1 VKSSCRAL
9 YKKSGVS
16 DPLPPTAAVPL
27 CKEDNKPRNIND
39 CILPLA
45 KGESRVAAGGR
56 AHRMPRS
63 IVAIL
68 ILGTSLAFSAPDAFP
83 RFVDVAANVGIT
95 VMNICGGTSKDYI
108 VEANG
113 NGAAFFDY
121 NNDGAMDVLIVNG
134 STLENYKKGGDPIVT
149 LYKNVG
155 GTFVDVTRESGLLK
169 RGWGM
174 GVCVGDYNNDGYQD
188 IYITAYGPSTLF
200 RNNGNG
206 TFSDVT
212 ASAGAANVHWST
224 NCAFGDYDR
233 DGHLDLYVANYMTF
247 DEKTVPRRGKDPKCR
262 FLGIDVFCGPQGLQ
276 GEPDVLFHNN
286 GNGTFTDVTKSAGI
300 KDPNYYGFGVV
311 FSDFDNDGWPDIYVA
326 NDGNPNL
333 LFHNNRNGT
342 FTEMGVL
349 SGAGLNEAGRAQ
361 SGMGVAVGDY
371 DGNGFFDIFVTNFAG
386 DTNTL
391 YRNLGRTLFTDV
403 TSLSGLGEISLQYL
417 GWGTGLE
424 DFNNDGLPDIFVAN
438 GHVYPQVDAFETGQ
452 HYAQRKELYRNTGD
466 GKFQEIARDSADLL
480 IPKSSRGAA
489 FGDFDNDGNIDVL
502 VINLND
508 RPSLYHNQ
516 GGTPNHWITMRLKGT
531 RSNRDAI
538 GARVEI
544 EAGGKTQVAEVR
556 SGGSYL
562 SNNDM
567 RIHFGLGSASRVER
581 IRIRWPNGNTEE
593 LPGLD
598 ADQFVT
604 ITEK

>member
-1 VKSSCRAL
+1 V
-9 YKKSGVS
+9 
-16 DPLPPTAAVPL
+16 
-27 CKEDNKPRNIND
+27 
-39 CILPLA
+39 
-45 KGESRVAAGGR
+45 SRVFNRVLHVVAGFSPRFHISAVAEPR
-56 AHRMPRS
+56 AKARDY
-63 IVAIL
+63 
-68 ILGTSLAFSAPDAFP
+68 ILGIATAIILSIPFAFSAGETFP
-83 RFVDVAANVGIT
+83 QFVDVAAKAGIT
-95 VMNICGGTSKDYI
+95 LMNICGGASKDYI

-121 NNDGAMDVLIVNG
+121 DNDGNMDVLIVNG
-134 STLENYKKGGDPIVT
+134 STLDNYKKGGDQMVA
-149 LYKNVG
+149 LYKNKG
-155 GTFVDVTRESGLLK
+155 GTFVDVTREAGLAK

-174 GVCVGDYNNDGYQD
+174 GVCAGDYNNDGYQD
-188 IYITAYGPSTLF
+188 LYITAYGSAVLF

-206 TFSDVT
+206 TFTDVT
-212 ASAGAANVHWST
+212 REAGVTNVHWST

-247 DEKTVPRRGKDPKCR
+247 DEKIVPKRGKDPKCK

-300 KDPNYYGFGVV
+300 KDPNYYGFGVQ

-342 FTEMGVL
+342 FSEMGVL

-371 DGNGFFDIFVTNFAG
+371 DGNGLFDIFVTNFAN

-391 YRNLGRTLFTDV
+391 YQNLGKMLFADV
-403 TSLSGLGEISLQYL
+403 TSPAGLGEVSLQYL

-424 DFNNDGLPDIFVAN
+424 DFDNDGLPDIFVAN

-452 HYAQRKELYRNTGD
+452 HYAQRKELYRNLGG
-466 GKFQEIARDSADLL
+466 GKFKEIGRESADLV
-480 IPKSSRGAA
+480 IPKSSRGAV
-489 FGDFDNDGNIDVL
+489 FGDFDNDGNMDVL
-502 VINLND
+502 VINMND
-508 RPSLYHNQ
+508 RPSLFHNE
-516 GGTPNHWITMRLKGT
+516 GGTQNHWITMRLKGT

-544 EAGGKTQVAEVR
+544 LAGGKTQVSEVR

-562 SNNDM
+562 SNNDV
-567 RIHFGLGSASRVER
+567 RIHFGLGSASKVER
-581 IRIRWPNGNTEE
+581 IRIRWPNGNTED
-593 LPGLD
+593 LPGMS
-598 ADQFVT
+598 ADQFIT

>member
-1 VKSSCRAL
+1 MRSRWINL
-9 YKKSGVS
+9 
-16 DPLPPTAAVPL
+16 LPQTIAA
-27 CKEDNKPRNIND
+27 
-39 CILPLA
+39 A
-45 KGESRVAAGGR
+45 
-56 AHRMPRS
+56 
-63 IVAIL
+63 L
-68 ILGTSLAFSAPDAFP
+68 ILGGALALSAPDAFP
-83 RFVDVAANVGIT
+83 RFVDVAAKVGIT
-95 VMNICGGTSKDYI
+95 LMNICGGTSKDYI

-121 NNDGAMDVLIVNG
+121 NNDGDMDVLIVNG
-134 STLENYKKGGDPIVT
+134 SALDNYKKGGDPMVA

-155 GTFVDVTRESGLLK
+155 GTFVDVTRESGLVK

-174 GVCVGDYNNDGYQD
+174 GACAGDYNNDGYQD
-188 IYITAYGPSTLF
+188 LYITAYGPGTLF
-200 RNNGNG
+200 RNNGDG
-206 TFSDVT
+206 TFADVT
-212 ASAGAANVHWST
+212 ASAGATNVHWST

-233 DGHLDLYVANYMTF
+233 DGRLDLYVANYMTF
-247 DEKTVPRRGKDPKCR
+247 DDSVPRRGKNPKCK

-361 SGMGVAVGDY
+361 SGMGVGIGDY

-391 YRNLGRTLFTDV
+391 YANLGKMLFTDV
-403 TSLSGLGEISLQYL
+403 TSLAGLGEISLQYL
-417 GWGTGLE
+417 GWGTGFE
-424 DFNNDGLPDIFVAN
+424 DFDNDGLPDIFVAN
-438 GHVYPQVDAFETGQ
+438 GHVYPQVDGFETGQ
-452 HYAQRKELYRNTGD
+452 HYAQRKELYRNIGG
-466 GKFQEIARDSADLL
+466 GKFKEVARDVPSDLL
-480 IPKSSRGAA
+480 TPKSSRGAA

-502 VINLND
+502 VINMND
-508 RPSLYHNQ
+508 RPSLFRNEGGNQ
-516 GGTPNHWITMRLKGT
+516 NHWITFRLKGT

-544 EAGGKTQVAEVR
+544 QAGGKTQVGEVR

-562 SNNDM
+562 SNNDV
-567 RIHFGLGSASRVER
+567 RLHFGLGNASRVDR
-581 IRIRWPNGNTEE
+581 IHVRWPNGNVED
-593 LPGLD
+593 LPGTA
-598 ADQFVT
+598 ADQFV
-604 ITEK
+604 IVNEQ

>member
-1 VKSSCRAL
+1 
-9 YKKSGVS
+9 
-16 DPLPPTAAVPL
+16 
-27 CKEDNKPRNIND
+27 
-39 CILPLA
+39 
-45 KGESRVAAGGR
+45 
-56 AHRMPRS
+56 M
-63 IVAIL
+63 
-68 ILGTSLAFSAPDAFP
+68 
-83 RFVDVAANVGIT
+83 
-95 VMNICGGTSKDYI
+95 SKDYI

-113 NGAAFFDY
+113 NGTAFFDY
-121 NNDGAMDVLIVNG
+121 DNDGDMDVLIVNG
-134 STLENYKKGGDPIVT
+134 STLENYKKGGDPMVA
-149 LYKNVG
+149 LYKNAG

-174 GVCVGDYNNDGYQD
+174 GVCAGDYNNDGHQD
-188 IYITAYGPSTLF
+188 LYITAYGSSVLF
-200 RNNGNG
+200 RNNGDG

-233 DGHLDLYVANYMTF
+233 DGYLDLYVANYMTF
-247 DEKTVPRRGKDPKCR
+247 DEKSVPRRGSDPKCR

-286 GNGTFTDVTKSAGI
+286 GNGAFTDVTKSAGI

-342 FTEMGVL
+342 FSEMGVL

-361 SGMGVAVGDY
+361 SGMGVGIGDY
-371 DGNGFFDIFVTNFAG
+371 DGNGLFDIFVTNFAG

-391 YRNLGRTLFTDV
+391 YRNLGKMLFADV
-403 TSLSGLGEISLQYL
+403 TSIAGLGEISQQYL
-417 GWGTGLE
+417 GWGAGFE
-424 DFNNDGLPDIFVAN
+424 DFDNDGLPDIFVAN
-438 GHVYPQVDAFETGQ
+438 GHVYPQVDSVETGQ
-452 HYAQRKELYRNTGD
+452 HYAQRKEVYRNAGG
-466 GKFQEIARDSADLL
+466 GKFKEIARDLAGDLL

-508 RPSLYHNQ
+508 RPSLYRNE
-516 GGTPNHWITMRLKGT
+516 GGNRNHWITLHLKGS

-544 EAGGKTQVAEVR
+544 SAGGRTQIHEVR

-562 SNNDM
+562 SQNDI
-567 RIHFGLGSASRVER
+567 RLHFGLGNASRVDR

-593 LPGLD
+593 LAGMD

-604 ITEK
+604 IKEK

>member
-1 VKSSCRAL
+1 MRCAWRAL
-9 YKKSGVS
+9 
-16 DPLPPTAAVPL
+16 
-27 CKEDNKPRNIND
+27 
-39 CILPLA
+39 
-45 KGESRVAAGGR
+45 
-56 AHRMPRS
+56 
-63 IVAIL
+63 L
-68 ILGTSLAFSAPDAFP
+68 ILSASLAYSAPDTFP
-83 RFVDVAANVGIT
+83 KFVDVAAKVGIT
-95 VMNICGGTSKDYI
+95 LMNICGGPSKDYI

-113 NGAAFFDY
+113 NGAAFLDY
-121 NNDGAMDVLIVNG
+121 DNDGQMDVLIVNG
-134 STLENYKKGGDPIVT
+134 STLENYKKGGDAMVA
-149 LYKNVG
+149 LYRNVG
-155 GTFVDVTRESGLLK
+155 GTFVDVTRQAGLLK

-174 GVCVGDYNNDGYQD
+174 GVCVGDYNNDGYPD
-188 IYITAYGPSTLF
+188 LYITAYGPSVLF
-200 RNNGNG
+200 RNNGDG

-212 ASAGAANVHWST
+212 ASAGVANTRWST

-233 DGHLDLYVANYMTF
+233 DGRLDLYVANYMTF

-349 SGAGLNEAGRAQ
+349 SGAGVNEAGRAQ
-361 SGMGVAVGDY
+361 SGMGVGIGDY
-371 DGNGFFDIFVTNFAG
+371 DGNGLFDIFVTNFAG

-391 YRNLGRTLFTDV
+391 YRNMGKMLFTDA
-403 TSLSGLGEISLQYL
+403 TSLAGLGEISLQYL
-417 GWGTGLE
+417 GWGTGFE
-424 DFNNDGLPDIFVAN
+424 DFDNDGLRDIFVAN
-438 GHVYPQVDAFETGQ
+438 GHVYPQVDSAETGQ
-452 HYAQRKELYRNTGD
+452 HYAQRKELYRNTG
-466 GKFQEIARDSADLL
+466 GGTFKEIARDTGGDLL

-502 VINLND
+502 VINMND
-508 RPSLYHNQ
+508 RPSLYHNE
-516 GGTPNHWITMRLKGT
+516 GGNRNHWITLRLKGT

-544 EAGGKTQVAEVR
+544 EAGGKTQVDEVR

-562 SNNDM
+562 SHNDI
-567 RIHFGLGSASRVER
+567 RIHFGLGSASRVDR
-581 IRIRWPNGNTEE
+581 IRIRWPNGNSEE

>member
-1 VKSSCRAL
+1 MKRAFNRVFHVVAGFSPRFHTAKWAAPRAKARD
-9 YKKSGVS
+9 YIVGIVS
-16 DPLPPTAAVPL
+16 VTILCVPL
-27 CKEDNKPRNIND
+27 LR
-39 CILPLA
+39 
-45 KGESRVAAGGR
+45 AA
-56 AHRMPRS
+56 AD
-63 IVAIL
+63 
-68 ILGTSLAFSAPDAFP
+68 TFP
-83 RFVDVAANVGIT
+83 QFVDVASKVGIT
-95 VMNICGGTSKDYI
+95 LMNICGGASKDYI

-121 NNDGAMDVLIVNG
+121 NNDGNMDVLIVNG
-134 STLENYKKGGDPIVT
+134 STLDNYKKGGDQMIA
-149 LYKNVG
+149 LYKNNG
-155 GTFVDVTRESGLLK
+155 GTFVDVTREAGLMK

-174 GVCVGDYNNDGYQD
+174 GVCAGDYNNDGYQD
-188 IYITAYGPSTLF
+188 LYITAYGPAVLF

-206 TFSDVT
+206 TFTDVT
-212 ASAGAANVHWST
+212 REAGVQNVHWST

-247 DEKTVPRRGKDPKCR
+247 DEKIVPKRGKDSKCK

-300 KDPNYYGFGVV
+300 KDPNYYGFGVE
-311 FSDFDNDGWPDIYVA
+311 FSDLDNDGWPDIYVA

-333 LFHNNRNGT
+333 LFHNNHNGT

-361 SGMGVAVGDY
+361 SGMGVGVGDY
-371 DGNGFFDIFVTNFAG
+371 DGNGLFDIFVTNFAN

-391 YRNLGRTLFTDV
+391 YQNLGKMLFADV
-403 TSLSGLGEISLQYL
+403 TSPAGLGEISLQYL

-424 DFNNDGLPDIFVAN
+424 DFDNDGLPDIFVAN
-438 GHVYPQVDAFETGQ
+438 GHVYPQVDSFETGQ
-452 HYAQRKELYRNTGD
+452 HYAQRKELYRNIGG
-466 GKFQEIARDSADLL
+466 GKFKEIARESADLL
-480 IPKSSRGAA
+480 VPKSSRGAV

-502 VINLND
+502 VINMND
-508 RPSLYHNQ
+508 RPSLYRNG
-516 GGTPNHWITMRLKGT
+516 GGTQNHWITMRLKGT

-544 EAGGKTQVAEVR
+544 QAGGKTHVGEVR

-562 SNNDM
+562 SNNDI
-567 RIHFGLGSASRVER
+567 RIHFGLGSASRVDR
-581 IRIRWPNGNTEE
+581 IRIRWPNGNTED
-593 LPGLD
+593 LPGVA
-598 ADQFVT
+598 ADQFITV
-604 ITEK
+604 TEK

>member
-1 VKSSCRAL
+1 MKAPWRNSLPHSIGAL
-9 YKKSGVS
+9 
-16 DPLPPTAAVPL
+16 
-27 CKEDNKPRNIND
+27 
-39 CILPLA
+39 
-45 KGESRVAAGGR
+45 
-56 AHRMPRS
+56 
-63 IVAIL
+63 L
-68 ILGTSLAFSAPDAFP
+68 ILGASLALSAPDAFP
-83 RFVDVAANVGIT
+83 RFVDVAAKVGIT
-95 VMNICGGTSKDYI
+95 VMNICGGAAKDYI

-113 NGAAFFDY
+113 NGGAFFDY
-121 NNDGAMDVLIVNG
+121 NNDGKMDVLIVNG
-134 STLENYKKGGDPIVT
+134 STLDNYKKGGDPMVT

-155 GTFVDVTRESGLLK
+155 GTFVDVTREAGLLK

-174 GVCVGDYNNDGYQD
+174 GVCVGDYDNDGFQD
-188 IYITAYGPSTLF
+188 LYVTAYGPSVLF
-200 RNNGNG
+200 RNNGDG

-212 ASAGAANVHWST
+212 ASAGVANIHWST

-233 DGHLDLYVANYMTF
+233 DGRLDLYVANYMAF
-247 DEKTVPRRGKDPKCR
+247 DEKTAPRRGKDPKCR

-276 GEPDVLFHNN
+276 GEPDVLFHNS
-286 GNGTFTDVTKSAGI
+286 GNGTFTDATKSAGI

-361 SGMGVAVGDY
+361 SGMGVAIGDY
-371 DGNGFFDIFVTNFAG
+371 DGNGLFDIFVTNFAN

-391 YRNLGRTLFTDV
+391 YRNLGKMLFNDV
-403 TSLSGLGEISLQYL
+403 TSLAGLGEISQQYL

-424 DFNNDGLPDIFVAN
+424 DFDNDALPDIFVAN
-438 GHVYPQVDAFETGQ
+438 GHVYPQVDSAETGQ
-452 HYAQRKELYRNTGD
+452 HYAQRKELYQNLGN
-466 GKFQEIARDSADLL
+466 GKFKEIAREAGSDLM

-489 FGDFDNDGNIDVL
+489 FGDYDNDGNIDAL
-502 VINLND
+502 VINMND
-508 RPSLYHNQ
+508 RPSLFRNE
-516 GGTPNHWITMRLKGT
+516 GGNRNHWITMLLKGT

-544 EAGGKTQVAEVR
+544 QAGGRTQVDEVR
-556 SGGSYL
+556 SGASYL
-562 SNNDM
+562 SHNDM
-567 RIHFGLGSASRVER
+567 RIHFGLGSASRVDR
-581 IRIRWPNGNTEE
+581 IRIRWPNGNAEE
-593 LPGLD
+593 LPGVD
-598 ADQFVT
+598 ADQFLT

>member
-1 VKSSCRAL
+1 VKRTNTNLVRAL
-9 YKKSGVS
+9 LCLCLFLSLCLVS
-16 DPLPPTAAVPL
+16 F
-27 CKEDNKPRNIND
+27 
-39 CILPLA
+39 
-45 KGESRVAAGGR
+45 
-56 AHRMPRS
+56 
-63 IVAIL
+63 
-68 ILGTSLAFSAPDAFP
+68 SLAETFP
-83 RFVDVAANVGIT
+83 KFVDVAAKVGIT
-95 VMNICGGTSKDYI
+95 LMNICGGASKDYI

-121 NNDGAMDVLIVNG
+121 DNDGKIDVLIVNG
-134 STLENYKKGGDPIVT
+134 STLDNYKKGGDPMVA

-155 GTFVDVTRESGLLK
+155 GTFVDVTREAGLLK

-174 GVCVGDYNNDGYQD
+174 GVCVGDYNNDGYPD
-188 IYITAYGPSTLF
+188 LYVTAYGPSVLF

-206 TFSDVT
+206 TFTDVT
-212 ASAGAANVHWST
+212 ASAGVANVHWGT

-233 DGHLDLYVANYMTF
+233 DGNIDLYVANYVAF
-247 DEKTVPRRGKDPKCR
+247 DEKTIHRRGKDPKCQ
-262 FLGIDVFCGPQGLQ
+262 FVGIDVFCGPQGLP

-326 NDGNPNL
+326 NDGNPHL

-349 SGAGLNEAGRAQ
+349 SGTALNEAGRAQ
-361 SGMGVAVGDY
+361 SGMGVGIGDY
-371 DGNGFFDIFVTNFAG
+371 DGNGLPDIFVTNFAG

-391 YRNLGRTLFTDV
+391 YQNMGKMQFSDSTAV
-403 TSLSGLGEISLQYL
+403 AGLGEMMQYL
-417 GWGTGLE
+417 GWGTGFE
-424 DFNNDGLPDIFVAN
+424 DFDNDGLPDIFVAN
-438 GHVYPQVDAFETGQ
+438 GHVYPQVDAFDTGQ
-452 HYAQRKELYRNTGD
+452 HYAQRKELYRNLGG
-466 GKFQEIARDSADLL
+466 GKFRDVARDLGGDLL
-480 IPKSSRGAA
+480 TPKSARGAA

-502 VINLND
+502 VINMND
-508 RPSLYHNQ
+508 RPSLYRNE
-516 GGTPNHWITMRLKGT
+516 GGTGNHWITLQLKGT

-544 EAGGKTQVAEVR
+544 QAGGKTQVREVQ

-562 SNNDM
+562 SHNDM
-567 RIHFGLGSASRVER
+567 RLHFGLGAATRVDH
-581 IRIRWPNGNTEE
+581 IRIRWPNGNVEE
-593 LPGLD
+593 LPGMN

-604 ITEK
+604 IREK